1 MSGWNSTVLDDA
13 RKVRRMRNRS
23 LTKEEVDAFWR
34 QHGRPDTSSHH
45 HQGSPLG
52 SPRVVV
58 SPRRSDELQQEMI
71 PPFEARRLDAI
82 RSLPSSPLA
91 RGAGSPSSHGG
102 HQQQFSSA
110 RSEPPSSPAAARA
123 EEGLPE
129 SGGGAADSLPST
141 SCDWWT
147 RSNWAFL
154 NEPPHTNKHEEASMS
169 GRGRAHKGYALDQFD
184 AARIVTGNA

>member
-1 MSGWNSTVLDDA
+1 MGSLMSGWNSTVLDDA

-34 QHGRPDTSSHH
+34 QHGRPDTSG
-45 HQGSPLG
+45 HQA
-52 SPRVVV
+52 
-58 SPRRSDELQQEMI
+58 SPRRSDESQQEEI
-71 PPFEARRLDAI
+71 LPLEARRLDAI

-91 RGAGSPSSHGG
+91 RGAWSPSSSHGGG

-129 SGGGAADSLPST
+129 TGADSRPST

-154 NEPPHTNKHEEASMS
+154 NEPPHTNKHEEASVS
-169 GRGRAHKGYALDQFD
+169 GKGSRAHKGYALDQFH